1 MKKLSTLFIIFTL
14 IITLTV
20 VIWQRIPIMGNEL
33 SKQTLYVG
41 FLNILHG
48 HSKDPKAF
56 AMWIDDDSSIGVF
69 KVKEIADTIGITPN
83 FAVIADKMEP
93 EVADSLASWQRQGA
107 GIILHGLRHERW
119 GDWDASQIK
128 ADIHHSYQRLQEQG
142 FDTTQIIKIIIPP
155 YGCNNKTIRE
165 VIAQEGCR
173 MISGATIVN
182 PDRHV
187 FQYGRI
193 SIDTDT
199 DIESMRQMLQKAYD
213 RKAFVI
219 FSTHSSIPESFSA
232 EKTLKILK
240 MSKEIGFDF
249 KLK

>member
-1 MKKLSTLFIIFTL
+1 MSTLLITLTL
-14 IITLTV
+14 IIILTV
-20 VIWQRIPIMGNEL
+20 IIWHRIPILGDEL

-41 FLNILHG
+41 FLDILHG
-48 HSKDPKAF
+48 HSKDPKAY

-83 FAVIADKMEP
+83 FAVIANKMEP

-107 GIILHGLRHERW
+107 GIILHGLRHEQW
-119 GDWDASQIK
+119 WDWDASQI
-128 ADIHHSYQRLQEQG
+128 E
-142 FDTTQIIKIIIPP
+142 
-155 YGCNNKTIRE
+155 
-165 VIAQEGCR
+165 
-173 MISGATIVN
+173 MISGANLVN

-199 DIESMRQMLQKAYD
+199 DIEAMRQLLQKAYN

-219 FSTHSSIPESFSA
+219 FCTHSSISESFSTV
-232 EKTLKILK
+232 KTVETLRIA
-240 MSKEIGFDF
+240 KEIGFVF
-249 KLK
+249 KYK

>member
-1 MKKLSTLFIIFTL
+1 MSTLLITITL
-14 IITLTV
+14 IIVLTV
-20 VIWQRIPIMGNEL
+20 IIWHRIPIMGDEL

-41 FLNILHG
+41 FLDILHG
-48 HSKDPKAF
+48 HSKDPKAY

-69 KVKEIADTIGITPN
+69 KVKEIADTLGITPN

-107 GIILHGLRHERW
+107 GIILHGLRHEQW
-119 GDWDASQIK
+119 WDWDASQIE
-128 ADIHHSYQRLQEQG
+128 ADIHQSYLRLHEQG
-142 FDTTQIIKIIIPP
+142 FDTAQIIKIVIPP
-155 YGCNNKTIRE
+155 HGCNNRLIRK
-165 VIAQEGCR
+165 VIAQEGFR
-173 MISGATIVN
+173 MISGANLVN

-199 DIESMRQMLQKAYD
+199 DIEAMRQLLQKAYN

-219 FSTHSSIPESFSA
+219 FCTHSSISESFSTV
-232 EKTLKILK
+232 KTVETLRIA
-240 MSKEIGFDF
+240 KEIGFVF
-249 KLK
+249 KYE